1 MLHPQYEMQSLK
13 ENGATEAEGTLN
25 KWSESGA
32 LRKELSRLREHYRK
46 MQDQSTSARFQK
58 FSLIHFG
65 KRWHSDEWLRRL
77 LGWHYSLLWIMLIY
91 LCQFCWVWGASHL
104 KKEERYKVI

>member
-1 MLHPQYEMQSLK
+1 MLHPQYEMQSLN

-46 MQDQSTSARFQK
+46 MQDQSTLRQVSEIF
-58 FSLIHFG
+58 LIHFG
-65 KRWHSDEWLRRL
+65 KRWHSDKWAEAV
-77 LGWHYSLLWIMLIY
+77 GW
-91 LCQFCWVWGASHL
+91 
-104 KKEERYKVI
+104 